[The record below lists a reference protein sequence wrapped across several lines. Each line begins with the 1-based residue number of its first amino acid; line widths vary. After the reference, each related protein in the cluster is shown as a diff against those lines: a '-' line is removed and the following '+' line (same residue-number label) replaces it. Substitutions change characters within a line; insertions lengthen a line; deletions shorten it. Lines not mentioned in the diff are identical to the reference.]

1 MRKVMNTRCRW
12 IAAGLTGLCLFLVV
26 GVSSCV
32 PAMAPALIGG
42 MSGGMAA
49 SRTDAKAGKTHKK
62 SARKVRKPV
71 RNNVHTL
78 SYNDEQRLKYFY
90 FEAINQQTK
99 GNYDAAFELLSH
111 CLTIDPFASEV
122 YFTQAA
128 YYAELHNDSMAL
140 SCMERAAELD
150 PLNDTYLER
159 LAMTFINTK
168 QYGKAIDCYEQVY
181 ANDRKR
187 SDVLAYLLNLYNQ
200 QRNYKQMLHTINRI
214 EQVDGSNEQTT
225 LSKMRVYAML
235 GDKQAEYN
243 ELKELSDRHPNDM
256 NYHIMMG
263 NWLLQNNRD
272 DEALKEYELV
282 LREEPDNL
290 SAKMSMIDYY
300 RTTEADSLANELQEQ
315 LLISSGTPSSTK
327 MTLMRKVVADNEEN
341 GGDSTQV
348 LSLFKRMLAEP
359 QKNSD
364 MTELY
369 AAYMTL
375 KKMPKDSIND
385 VLRQALVIAPDNAAV
400 RAQLIQSAWEDK
412 DFDEVISLSIPAT
425 QYNPEEMPFYYYLGM
440 AYSQKDMRDE
450 ALDAFRRG
458 VAQINEKSNKDIVS
472 DFYAIMGDILHEK
485 GRNEE
490 AFAAYDSSLQ
500 YKPDNVSALNNYAY
514 YLSIKGQHLDKA
526 EQMSYRTIKAEP
538 TNATFL
544 DTYAWILFKQQRY
557 EEAKIYI
564 DQTLQN
570 DSVPS
575 GVLLEHAGDI
585 YAMCDD
591 IEKALEFWQQAVDA
605 GNDSKILARK
615 IRLRKYIKEE

>member
-1 MRKVMNTRCRW
+1 MRAMMDKKWIPASIRLLMAIVVMATTVCSCRSSKQSSDRNQLHAW
-12 IAAGLTGLCLFLVV
+12 RNH
-26 GVSSCV
+26 VSQ
-32 PAMAPALIGG
+32 
-42 MSGGMAA
+42 
-49 SRTDAKAGKTHKK
+49 
-62 SARKVRKPV
+62 
-71 RNNVHTL
+71 L
-78 SYNDEQRLKYFY
+78 SYNDSQRLKYFY

-99 GNYDAAFELLSH
+99 GNYDAAFDLLSH
-111 CLTIDPFASEV
+111 CLTIDPYAAEV

-140 SCMERAAELD
+140 DCMERAAALN
-150 PLNDTYLER
+150 PTNDTYLER

-168 QYGKAIDCYEQVY
+168 QYGKAIESYEQLY

-200 QRNYKQMLHTINRI
+200 QRNYKQMLNTINRI

-225 LSKMRVYAML
+225 LSKMRIYAMM
-235 GDKQAEYN
+235 GDKEAEYK
-243 ELKELSDRHPNDM
+243 ELKGLSDRHPNDM
-256 NYHIMMG
+256 NYHIMLG

-272 DEALKEYELV
+272 EEALQEYKLV
-282 LREEPDNL
+282 MQEEPENQ

-300 RTTEADSLANELQEQ
+300 RTTGADSLANELQEQ
-315 LLISSGTPSSTK
+315 LLINNATPTATK
-327 MTLMRKVVADNEEN
+327 LTLMRKVVSDNEDN
-341 GGDSTQV
+341 GGDSSQV
-348 LSLFKRMLAEP
+348 LNLFKRILAEP

-375 KKMPKDSIND
+375 KKMPQDSINH
-385 VLRQALVIAPDNAAV
+385 VLTQALAISPDNAGV
-400 RAQLIQSAWEDK
+400 RLQLIQSAWDAN
-412 DFDEVISLSIPAT
+412 DYDEVISLSIPAT
-425 QYNPEEMPFYYYLGM
+425 QYNPEEMPFYYFLGM

-485 GRNEE
+485 ERNEE
-490 AFAAYDSSLQ
+490 AYAAYDSSLQ
-500 YKPDNVSALNNYAY
+500 YKPDNVGALNNYAY
-514 YLSIKGQHLDKA
+514 YLSLEDLELEKA
-526 EQMSYRTIKAEP
+526 ERMSYRTVKAEP

-570 DSVPS
+570 DYVPS

-591 IEKALEFWQQAVDA
+591 IDKAVDFWKQALAA
-605 GNDSKILARK
+605 GNSSKVLIRK
-615 IRLRKYIKEE
+615 IRTRKYIKEDKK